1 MRTLHHVWFSA
12 ACRML
17 RLGLAEKGLAFT
29 ANVERIWE
37 GRDEFLALNPAG
49 EVPVL
54 IEPDGTTL
62 TEAWVI
68 TEYLEEVYP
77 ETGLLGADPVSR
89 AETRRLLV
97 WFAGRFAVEVTD
109 KLAGQKIVSRF
120 IRDLHPSAGAIRSG
134 REAIGYHLDYIGYL
148 AEQRHWLA
156 GDTLSWA
163 DLAAGAELSL
173 IDYAGE
179 VPWDAHPEARAWYAR
194 LKSRPSFRPLLEE
207 EIPGVRPAPHYADPD
222 F

>member
-17 RLGLAEKGLAFT
+17 RLGLAEKGLDFAT
-29 ANVERIWE
+29 RVERIWE
-37 GRDEFLALNPAG
+37 QRDAFLALNPAG

-77 ETGLLGADPVSR
+77 DPGLLGADPVSR
-89 AETRRLLV
+89 AETRRLMI
-97 WFAGRFAVEVTD
+97 WFAGRFAAEVTHN
-109 KLAGQKIVSRF
+109 LVGQKIVSRF
-120 IRDLHPSAGAIRSG
+120 VHDLHPSAGAIRAG
-134 REAIGYHLDYIGYL
+134 REAVGYHLDYIDYL
-148 AEQRHWLA
+148 AEQRRWLA
-156 GDTLSWA
+156 GDALSWA

-173 IDYAGE
+173 LDYAGE
-179 VPWDAHPEARAWYAR
+179 VPWDSHPEARTWYAR

-207 EIPGVRPAPHYADPD
+207 EIPGIRPAPHYADPD